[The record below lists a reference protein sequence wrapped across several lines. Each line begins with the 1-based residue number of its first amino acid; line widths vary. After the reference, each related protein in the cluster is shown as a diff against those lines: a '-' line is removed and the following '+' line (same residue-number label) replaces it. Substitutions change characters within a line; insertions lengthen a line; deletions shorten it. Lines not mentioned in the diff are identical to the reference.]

1 MRVTFSAIYSG
12 IESVNDAAERFVR
25 AHRQVESGKRVQV
38 GSDDPGAALRIV
50 NGHAEIGTLD
60 SYTRAS
66 DGAASRL
73 AVMDTMLTDIV
84 DKITEAKVAVSSV
97 RGTTA
102 GQNARDAAAER
113 LRGLR
118 DSLAD
123 DINTSFRGRYLFSGA
138 EVQTQSYALVAGVWT
153 YQGDTQAVTIDIG
166 ENRNVRTTLDGQA
179 IFQGSDPTDLL
190 TTLDDLAVAAETND
204 QAALDAGLATLQRA
218 FDRATRAQSQIGAD
232 QRGVEE
238 ELERLRSFKL
248 VSATAVSK
256 DEDADLVAAISE
268 LTKADQAYR
277 AALGAIGTTQRIS
290 LLDYLR

>member
-1 MRVTFSAIYSG
+1 MRVTFNAIYSG

-38 GSDDPGAALRIV
+38 GSDDPAAALRITTG
-50 NGHAEIGTLD
+50 NAELGTLD

-73 AVMDTMLTDIV
+73 SVMDTMLTDIV
-84 DKITEAKVAVSSV
+84 DKITGAQVAVTSV

-102 GQNARDAAAER
+102 AQNARDAAAAR

-123 DINTSFRGRYLFSGA
+123 DINTSFNGRYLFSGA
-138 EVQTQSYALVAGVWT
+138 EVQSESYALVGGVWT
-153 YQGDTQAVTIDIG
+153 YQGDNTAVTIDIG
-166 ENRNVRTTLDGQA
+166 TNRNVRTTLDGQA

-190 TTLDDLAVAAETND
+190 TALEDLAVAAETND
-204 QAALDAGLATLQRA
+204 QTALTAGLDTLQRA

-232 QRGVEE
+232 QRGVDE

-248 VSATAVSK
+248 VSKTAVSK
-256 DEDADLVAAISE
+256 DQDADLVAAITE
-268 LTKADQAYR
+268 LTKADEAYR

>member
-1 MRVTFSAIYSG
+1 MRVTFNAIYSG
-12 IESVNDAAERFVR
+12 IEAVNTAAERFVR

-38 GSDDPGAALRIV
+38 GSDDPAAALRITTG
-50 NGHAEIGTLD
+50 NAELGTLD

-66 DGAASRL
+66 DGASSRL

-84 DKITEAKVAVSSV
+84 DKITEAQVAVTGV
-97 RGTTA
+97 LGTTA
-102 GQNARDAAAER
+102 AQNARDAAAAR

-123 DINTSFRGRYLFSGA
+123 DINTSFNGRYLFSGA
-138 EVQTQSYALVAGVWT
+138 EVQSESYALVAGAWT
-153 YQGDTQAVTIDIG
+153 YQGDSTAVTIDIG
-166 ENRNVRTTLDGQA
+166 QNRNVRTTLDGQA

-190 TTLDDLAVAAETND
+190 TALDDLAVAAETND
-204 QAALDAGLATLQRA
+204 QTALAAGLDTLQRA

-248 VSATAVSK
+248 VGKTAVSK

-268 LTKADQAYR
+268 MTKADEAYR